1 MAGRKM
7 TMPGWWRPVLAV
19 PGWWRP
25 GRAGLVVVWRWW
37 RGGRW
42 CGWCRGGRLAG
53 CMRRRGGWGS
63 GWRGGRGWMRPMWGG
78 RWRRRGRLSSIVR
91 SLPARAGRS
100 WRRGWV
106 RWRRGCRRR
115 GWWRGGFVFPGQGAQ
130 RAGMGAE
137 LYAASPVF
145 AAVFDEACGLLE
157 AELGVPV
164 ADVVL
169 GRGGDGDGGPG
180 GGGAGR
186 ADQTVFAQ
194 AGLFAVQAG
203 LVAVLAACGVV
214 PDAVAGHSVGEV
226 AAAYAAGVLSL
237 ADACALVAA
246 RGKLMQALPGGGA
259 MTAVQASEAEVAAA
273 LDGLDGVSVA
283 AVNGPGSVVISGDT
297 EIVDRVAGGF
307 GEQGRRVRRLR
318 VSHAFH
324 SDRMEPVLAELGRVA
339 GTLDHAV
346 PRVPWACGLTGGL
359 VTSPEPGYWVAAA
372 REPVR
377 FADAVVTLAGQGVS
391 VFVEIGPDG
400 TLSALGPDALGVS
413 GGPDALPGGG
423 PGSGGDGGAGGGGA
437 VFVPVLRAGRA
448 APAAV
453 TSALA
458 GLHVRGVGVDWAA
471 VLGRGRR
478 VDLPTY
484 AFQHDRYWPAAPQVR
499 AGDVAAA
506 GLGVAGHP
514 LLGAMVTLAGGGGL
528 VLTGRLSVAA
538 QPWLADHVVGGVVL
552 LPGTAFVELAI
563 CAGDAAGCGRVG
575 ELIVEA
581 PLALPARGGV
591 RVQVLVAEPDEAG
604 RRELAVYS
612 RAGDGG
618 GAELWVRHAS
628 GLLAP
633 AGEPGAELEAG
644 ELAV

>member
-63 GWRGGRGWMRPMWGG
+63 GWRGGRGWMRLMWGG

-100 WRRGWV
+100 WRRGGGGGGGGGV
-106 RWRRGCRRR
+106 FRG
-115 GWWRGGFVFPGQGAQ
+115 GGGGGVGFVFSGQGAQ

-169 GRGGDGDGGPG
+169 GRGGDGAGGPG

-237 ADACALVAA
+237 ADACALVAGRA
-246 RGKLMQALPGGGA
+246 ALMQGLPGGGA
-259 MTAVQASEAEVAAA
+259 MTAVQASEAGVTAAVE
-273 LDGLDGVSVA
+273 GLAGVSVA
-283 AVNGPGSVVISGDT
+283 AVNGPASVVLSGA
-297 EIVDRVAGGF
+297 AG
-307 GEQGRRVRRLR
+307 
-318 VSHAFH
+318 
-324 SDRMEPVLAELGRVA
+324 
-339 GTLDHAV
+339 
-346 PRVPWACGLTGGL
+346 
-359 VTSPEPGYWVAAA
+359 
-372 REPVR
+372 
-377 FADAVVTLAGQGVS
+377 VV
-391 VFVEIGPDG
+391 
-400 TLSALGPDALGVS
+400 
-413 GGPDALPGGG
+413 
-423 PGSGGDGGAGGGGA
+423 
-437 VFVPVLRAGRA
+437 
-448 APAAV
+448 
-453 TSALA
+453 
-458 GLHVRGVGVDWAA
+458 
-471 VLGRGRR
+471 GRG
-478 VDLPTY
+478 
-484 AFQHDRYWPAAPQVR
+484 AEGF
-499 AGDVAAA
+499 
-506 GLGVAGHP
+506 
-514 LLGAMVTLAGGGGL
+514 
-528 VLTGRLSVAA
+528 
-538 QPWLADHVVGGVVL
+538 
-552 LPGTAFVELAI
+552 
-563 CAGDAAGCGRVG
+563 
-575 ELIVEA
+575 
-581 PLALPARGGV
+581 RG
-591 RVQVLVAEPDEAG
+591 
-604 RRELAVYS
+604 
-612 RAGDGG
+612 
-618 GAELWVRHAS
+618 
-628 GLLAP
+628 
-633 AGEPGAELEAG
+633 
-644 ELAV
+644 